1 MKLEIVKT
9 KITIESSEV
18 LYTEIKSI
26 CQRIQEFNKSQIGV
40 KFPVFKRELQKK
52 ITELQFFELCK
63 EANIEVRR
71 NIVWFDQFEV
81 KE

>member
-1 MKLEIVKT
+1 MKLEIIKT
-9 KITIESSEV
+9 KILIESSEDF
-18 LYTEIKSI
+18 YTEIKSI
-26 CQRIQEFNKSQIGV
+26 CKKIKEFNWNKIGA
-40 KFPVFKRELQKK
+40 KFPEFKRELQLK